1 MWAAIYLIINAFIL
15 LDEVLEDHT
24 GIPGLVLVV
33 EAASGVLRLPKLG
46 RLPGVPVVSDPG
58 DSGNWSYL

>member
-1 MWAAIYLIINAFIL
+1 MWAGVYLILNALLI

-24 GIPGLVLVV
+24 GISGLVLVV
-33 EAASGVLRLPKLG
+33 DAASGVLTLPKLG
-46 RLPGVPVVSDPG
+46 CLPGVSLLSDPG